1 MSAAVAGH
9 ASTIMPS
16 PAAASA
22 RVRVRQWQLMDI
34 SSREHS
40 GDSLIIRFCRPAATK
55 EMKRTIPPLGL
66 TPVLQ
71 FKCRTRRASNSSKGL
86 NYKRNPIANS
96 SQLQQRE
103 KLPLIGWHPSVTRSE
118 EHTSEL
124 QSRRDLVC
132 R

>member
-34 SSREHS
+34 SPREHS

-55 EMKRTIPPLGL
+55 EMKRTISPLG
-66 TPVLQ
+66 PAPMLQ
-71 FKCRTRRASNSSKGL
+71 FKYRTRGTSNSSKGL
-86 NYKRNPIANS
+86 NYKRNPIANN
-96 SQLQQRE
+96 SQLQQW
-103 KLPLIGWHPSVTRSE
+103 KSCHG
-118 EHTSEL
+118 
-124 QSRRDLVC
+124 LVGTLL
-132 R
+132 